1 MSKLEWGKTFPA
13 ISWHGQRTQ
22 QPSPTLQQGFLQD
35 FQSGGGGVPFS
46 FFWGSSRYGCSFTQW
61 CRPQFKGA
69 SAHFLNFSRTK
80 DSTRGKLA
88 LVHCFPDQFWAF
100 LSKENVSRFILSA
113 VFISVLFTWI
123 CFIRELRTVGL
134 MHEHALKYMRWVFLR
149 GSLYIIKW
157 NGYLWRGK

>member
-1 MSKLEWGKTFPA
+1 MDRE
-13 ISWHGQRTQ
+13 H
-22 QPSPTLQQGFLQD
+22 
-35 FQSGGGGVPFS
+35 
-46 FFWGSSRYGCSFTQW
+46 SSRPRLCS
-61 CRPQFKGA
+61 KV
-69 SAHFLNFSRTK
+69 FSRISSQVGVECHLVFSG
-80 DSTRGKLA
+80 DPPDMAAPSHSDAGHSLRGPLLISSTSQEQRIQPEEL
-88 LVHCFPDQFWAF
+88 FPWSDQFWAF